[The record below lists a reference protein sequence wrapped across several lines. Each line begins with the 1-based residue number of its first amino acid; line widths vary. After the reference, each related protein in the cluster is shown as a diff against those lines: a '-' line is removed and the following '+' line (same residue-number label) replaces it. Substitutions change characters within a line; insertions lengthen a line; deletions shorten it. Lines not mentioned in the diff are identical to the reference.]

1 MEDKYK
7 AAGVKRYEELEHPS
21 DVGLRFRGRSL
32 EELFQNAGEGMFSLI
47 TDMESVE
54 PIISLELGLEGES
67 SSYEDILIAWLERLL
82 YHFEVDFM
90 LFSQVLVK
98 ELIRSKNG
106 YSLKA
111 VLYGER
117 IDRKKHSIMEEI
129 KAPTYQFLSIC
140 CDKERRIWE
149 GTVIFDV

>member
-7 AAGVKRYEELEHPS
+7 AAGVKRYEEIEHPS

-47 TDMESVE
+47 TDMERVE
-54 PIISLELGLEGES
+54 PLISLELELKGES
-67 SSYEDILIAWLERLL
+67 RSYEDILIAWLERLL

-90 LFSQVLVK
+90 LFSQILVK
-98 ELIRSKNG
+98 QLIKSKNS
-106 YSLKA
+106 YMLRA
-111 VLYGER
+111 VLYGDR
-117 IDRKKHSIMEEI
+117 IDRKKHNIMEEI

-140 CDKERRIWE
+140 RDKERRSWE

>member
-47 TDMESVE
+47 TDLESVE

-106 YSLKA
+106 YSMKA

-140 CDKERRIWE
+140 RDKERRIWE

>member
-47 TDMESVE
+47 TDLESVE

-98 ELIRSKNG
+98 ELIKSKNG
-106 YSLKA
+106 YSMKA

-140 CDKERRIWE
+140 RDKERRIWE

>member
-140 CDKERRIWE
+140 RDKERRIWE

>member
-47 TDMESVE
+47 TDLESVE

-98 ELIRSKNG
+98 ELIKSKNG

-140 CDKERRIWE
+140 RDKERRIWE

>member
-98 ELIRSKNG
+98 ELIKSKNG
-106 YSLKA
+106 YSMKA

-140 CDKERRIWE
+140 RDKERRIWE